1 MPITPLDI
9 QEKEFER
16 SFRGYDMEDV
26 DDFLDE
32 VAGDLEKLLRKN
44 EELKEEINRL
54 LEKNKNYHK
63 MEETLHSAIVVAQ
76 ETAEEVKQ
84 NAKRESDLIRRE
96 AEREAK
102 QIIEDARFRASRIMS
117 EHEELIK
124 QAQIFKMR
132 FRSFIEAQLV
142 SLENEDWL
150 RDAPELEEKEEEVLE
165 FEPGPL
171 NSENVD
177 AGMGTEKEKEDD
189 FGIRYD
195 LDPDDYPE
203 TDKDPD
209 F

>member
-1 MPITPLDI
+1 MSITPLDI

-16 SFRGYDMEDV
+16 AFRGYDMEDV

-32 VAGDLEKLLRKN
+32 IASDLEKLLREK
-44 EELKEEINRL
+44 EELKEEINHL
-54 LEKNKNYHK
+54 LEKNKNYQK

-102 QIIEDARFRASRIMS
+102 QIIEDARFRAGRIMS
-117 EHEELIK
+117 EHEEMIK

-132 FRSFIEAQLV
+132 FRSFIEAQLAA
-142 SLENEDWL
+142 LENEDWL
-150 RDAPELEEKEEEVLE
+150 GNAPELTEKDEEMLE
-165 FEPGPL
+165 FEPGPE
-171 NSENVD
+171 NSGEISVD
-177 AGMGTEKEKEDD
+177 SNPEPEGEED

-195 LDPDDYPE
+195 LEPDDYPE
-203 TDKDPD
+203 TDKDPE